1 MELAVYY
8 YPPEGGLEFVLKD
21 GCAIIN
27 SNIVNGDFGTIKIEP
42 GMNYRDLVA
51 FIKSQVSRR
60 QKADFFNLVQM
71 TGRTYSLNI
80 VNGGTKS
87 CLNPE
92 EAEIRLKHYE
102 DVYRRILRC

>member
-42 GMNYRDLVA
+42 GMNYRDLVNYVW
-51 FIKSQVSRR
+51 SQVPRR
-60 QKADFFNLVQM
+60 QRADFFNLVQM

>member
-8 YPPEGGLEFVLKD
+8 YPSEGGLEFVLKD
-21 GCAIIN
+21 GCVMIN
-27 SNIVNGDFGTIKIEP
+27 SKIVDGDFGTIKIEH
-42 GMNYRDLVA
+42 GMDYRDLVA
-51 FIKSQVSRR
+51 FIKSQVPKR
-60 QKADFFNLVQM
+60 QRVDFFNLVWVCN
-71 TGRTYSLNI
+71 RTFSLNL

>member
-42 GMNYRDLVA
+42 GMNYRDLVNYVW
-51 FIKSQVSRR
+51 SQVPRR
-60 QKADFFNLVQM
+60 QRADFFNLGWISVGIPLPSSA
-71 TGRTYSLNI
+71 TLTLSSG
-80 VNGGTKS
+80 KS
-87 CLNPE
+87 
-92 EAEIRLKHYE
+92 ATS
-102 DVYRRILRC
+102 ILRA